1 MLKTVLFYLDMISLL
16 LAIVVEHISF
26 SSIWNKENGFEG
38 NFTFSVEMS
47 FSHGGGRILN
57 SSLIP
62 AHVKNCFSS
71 NSDNFLKPAFDK
83 KK

>member
-1 MLKTVLFYLDMISLL
+1 MHKILETVLFYLDMISLL

-26 SSIWNKENGFEG
+26 GSIWNKENGFEG

-47 FSHGGGRILN
+47 SSHGGGGILN

-62 AHVKNCFSS
+62 AHVKNCFIT
-71 NSDNFLKPAFDK
+71 NTDIFEKICI
-83 KK
+83 